1 MLLGYDLLKLKQN
14 QTLLFDKKQTPP
26 SSVVQF
32 YLPYLN
38 LPNSKL
44 PRSSLE
50 NSKVVCHQRWK
61 KGGHDSPLSGMLADK
76 ETHHNFH
83 T

>member
-14 QTLLFDKKQTPP
+14 SLLFDKKQTPL

-32 YLPYLN
+32 YLPCLN
-38 LPNSKL
+38 LANSKL

-50 NSKVVCHQRWK
+50 NNKVVRNQQWK
-61 KGGHDSPLSGMLADK
+61 KGGHDSPLSGMLADE
-76 ETHHNFH
+76 ETHHNFQA
-83 T
+83 